1 MPAQAGIG
9 DCYKNCRHHPKRPIP
24 ILSLANLP
32 LQNILFWTDS
42 GVGQRRWV
50 SQVRESLEQTLPLN
64 PNSHDSSKI
73 IDSVGHLRYSFANC
87 VYSRFIYSIF
97 IPTKEGELSLIPFTK
112 AAPAI
117 LRGIVLVCLIALM
130 STVSAACELLRPE
143 PEISSKSVSG
153 GYAMPELL
161 VETDWLA
168 DNLTSS
174 GIVVID
180 ARKADLYDAGHIEG
194 AVSLPK
200 ALTYKADGPKNMA
213 GPADQIAKVFGA
225 AGISNDSKV
234 IVYDA
239 GRSTDAAR
247 ILWTLHY
254 VGHDNVSILNGGYNK
269 WAAEERA
276 VSVEPTN
283 ATATTFEAKVDDSV
297 YGTTEECQLSI
308 DDPKAIVLDNRSPA
322 EYSGEDVRG
331 KRGGH
336 IPNAVNIDWREHFNI
351 VGDVA
356 TYKSAAEIKALYD
369 AVGITEDMT
378 VYTLC
383 HTGQRSA
390 VGYVALRLLGYDA
403 ANYDGSWQ
411 EWGDNLDLPIEK

>member
-1 MPAQAGIG
+1 MSLFPFSKPA
-9 DCYKNCRHHPKRPIP
+9 Y
-24 ILSLANLP
+24 
-32 LQNILFWTDS
+32 
-42 GVGQRRWV
+42 
-50 SQVRESLEQTLPLN
+50 
-64 PNSHDSSKI
+64 
-73 IDSVGHLRYSFANC
+73 
-87 VYSRFIYSIF
+87 
-97 IPTKEGELSLIPFTK
+97 
-112 AAPAI
+112 AI
-117 LRGIVLVCLIALM
+117 MRGAVLVCLIALM
-130 STVSAACELLRPE
+130 STVLAACELLRPE
-143 PEISSKSVSG
+143 PEITSKTTAG

-168 DNLTSS
+168 DNLTST
-174 GIVVID
+174 GVIVID

-200 ALTYKADGPKNMA
+200 ALTYNPEGLRNMA
-213 GPADQIAKVFGA
+213 GPADLIAKVFGA

-234 IVYDA
+234 IVYDN
-239 GRSTDAAR
+239 GRATDAAR

-254 VGHDNVSILNGGYNK
+254 VGHEDVSILNGGYLK
-269 WAAEERA
+269 WAAEERPISEA
-276 VSVEPTN
+276 PTKAN
-283 ATATTFEAKVDDSV
+283 PTTFEANVDDSV
-297 YGTTEECQLSI
+297 YGTTEECELSI

-322 EYSGEDVRG
+322 EFSGEDVRG

-336 IPNAVNIDWREHFNI
+336 IPNAVNVDWREHFD
-351 VGDVA
+351 VVDDVA

-369 AVGITEDMT
+369 AVGITEDMK

-403 ANYDGSWQ
+403 ANYDGSWL

>member
-1 MPAQAGIG
+1 MGSRAGHRHPATRA
-9 DCYKNCRHHPKRPIP
+9 
-24 ILSLANLP
+24 
-32 LQNILFWTDS
+32 
-42 GVGQRRWV
+42 
-50 SQVRESLEQTLPLN
+50 RESLENTLPSS
-64 PNSHDSSKI
+64 PNSHESQKTFDS
-73 IDSVGHLRYSFANC
+73 GNHLRYSSAYC

-97 IPTKEGELSLIPFTK
+97 ISIKEGTLSLIPFSK

-130 STVSAACELLRPE
+130 STVLAACELLRPE

-174 GIVVID
+174 GIVLID

-200 ALTYKADGPKNMA
+200 ALTYKPDGPKNMA

-276 VSVEPTN
+276 VSVEPTKAN
-283 ATATTFEAKVDDSV
+283 PTTFEATVDESV
-297 YGTTEECQLSI
+297 LGTTEECKLSI

-322 EYSGEDVRG
+322 EYSGEDNRA
-331 KRGGH
+331 KLSGH
-336 IPNAVNIDWREHFNI
+336 IPGAVNVDWREHFNVVDDI
-351 VGDVA
+351 A
-356 TYKSAAEIKALYD
+356 TYKSAADIKALYD
-369 AVGITEDMT
+369 AVGITADMK

-411 EWGDNLDLPIEK
+411 EWGNNLDLPAEK